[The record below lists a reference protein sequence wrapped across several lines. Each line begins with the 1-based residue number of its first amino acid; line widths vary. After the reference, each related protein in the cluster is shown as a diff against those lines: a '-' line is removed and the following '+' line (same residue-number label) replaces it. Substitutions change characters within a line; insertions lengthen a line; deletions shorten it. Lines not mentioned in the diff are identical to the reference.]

1 MAELKIPDDLP
12 EMTADQVSRV
22 AMQIIA
28 ENLRSVSGEHDRT
41 MFVRKLAKI
50 LETERI
56 STLTAE
62 RDALKEQVEK
72 MDILAEAG
80 LCQFSV
86 GGKHEFLK
94 DIRQIAA
101 DAEIQ
106 GGITHVAARAAE
118 KGPSNG

>member
-1 MAELKIPDDLP
+1 MSIQIWRSDRDGEMYCVDGPSGTDDWVSYADHVAELASK
-12 EMTADQVSRV
+12 
-22 AMQIIA
+22 
-28 ENLRSVSGEHDRT
+28 
-41 MFVRKLAKI
+41 
-50 LETERI
+50 EREI
-56 STLTAE
+56 ERLTA
-62 RDALKEQVEK
+62 QVEE

-106 GGITHVAARAAE
+106 GGITHVADRAAE
-118 KGPSNG
+118 KGGES